1 MGALRKAGVWLGL
14 VEEDDRHEGSV
25 LDDEYADYDD
35 DYTEPA
41 RPRSLVRP
49 RAGDRRGDAYQRDVG
64 RASRG
69 RDPYER
75 DRSVRDQHPQS
86 RGGGLFD
93 HDPRIG
99 ADGGTTDDDAVGRFG
114 NGRVSS
120 DRAGSDRIGSDRVG
134 ASRLGTERVATER
147 GGSERI
153 GTERVG
159 ADRGGIDGGTVR
171 HLARPGGK
179 TINFPTQENLALAP
193 QVQLNERAVVGEQQ
207 TGQRLQITTLHPTSY
222 SDARAIGEHF
232 RDGRPVI
239 INLTELDEADAK
251 RLVDFAAGLAFGL
264 RGGMDRVTNRVF
276 LLTPAN
282 VEVSAEDKARI
293 AEGRFFDQG

>member
-14 VEEDDRHEGSV
+14 VEEDDRHEGSI

-35 DYTEPA
+35 EFAEPA

-49 RAGDRRGDAYQRDVG
+49 RAGDRRADGYQRDTG
-64 RASRG
+64 RGSRS
-69 RDPYER
+69 RDPYE
-75 DRSVRDQHPQS
+75 RSVRDQHPQS

-93 HDPRIG
+93 HHDPRV
-99 ADGGTTDDDAVGRFG
+99 DGDTSDDDASGRFG
-114 NGRVSS
+114 NGRMSS
-120 DRAGSDRIGSDRVG
+120 DRTGSDRVGSDRIGSDRAGRVG
-134 ASRLGTERVATER
+134 AERS
-147 GGSERI
+147 GP

-159 ADRGGIDGGTVR
+159 ADRAGVDGGTVR

-207 TGQRLQITTLHPTSY
+207 TSQRLQITTLHPTSY